1 MKPLREE
8 VEEIIQREGWTKA
21 AIDQMSKLDS
31 FIKESQRLH
40 PLSIGKPMS
49 DIVSSQK
56 VNAFSVAMQRVAI
69 KDHTFTDGT
78 KVPSGTTVAV
88 ALDGVYLNDNIY
100 ADALTFDPFRFVKL
114 KEQDSTGRKFDMVTT
129 SNDSLAFGHGRHAC
143 PGRYFAA
150 CELKLMFAHVVMNYD
165 VKIENE
171 GVRPKDLWFLTF
183 CVPDPNA
190 KIFFRKR
197 VL

>member
-40 PLSIGKPMS
+40 PLSISKPMS
-49 DIVSSQK
+49 YIAYSHK
-56 VNAFSVAMQRVAI
+56 VNAFSVAMQRVTV

-88 ALDGVYLNDNIY
+88 ALDSVHLNDKIY
-100 ADALTFDPFRFVKL
+100 PDALTFDPFRFVKL
-114 KEQDSTGRKFDMVTT
+114 KEQDATGRKFDIVTT
-129 SNDSLAFGHGRHAC
+129 SNDSLAFGHGRHSC

-171 GVRPKDLWFLTF
+171 GVRPKDLWFVTS
-183 CVPDPNA
+183 CVPNPNA